1 MDFKVINISELDGK
15 SREINKNSETF
26 RLFSES
32 SIFSHKWESYFN
44 VYDKIFSP
52 YKNKEITFVEVGVSA
67 GGSLSIWRKF
77 FGNKAR
83 IIGID
88 LNPDAK
94 KLEDLGFEIYIGN
107 QSDEGF
113 WKNFYQEVGKIDIL
127 LDDGGHK
134 NIQQINSVHNSI
146 DFIKDGGLIV
156 VEDTH
161 TSYLKEFKNP
171 SYFSFLNYCYRIN
184 KLIHKRCEH
193 LHEIKDKN
201 INKIDNNYTKKIYS
215 ISFYE
220 SITVLNIDSRKC
232 FKSSCVS
239 NSDKWSPGLDHRNNE
254 YFSNVKNYVDNKL
267 NFLNKIKITRKII
280 RKLLYK
286 NSLFS
291 LFEKFKI
298 LQIFKKMNK

>member
-1 MDFKVINISELDGK
+1 MVYKVKNISELDIK
-15 SREINKNSETF
+15 SKEINENSETF
-26 RLFSES
+26 KLFSES
-32 SIFSHKWESYFN
+32 PIFSHKWESYFN

-52 YKNKEITFVEVGVSA
+52 YKNKKITFVEVGVSA
-67 GGSLSIWRKF
+67 GGSLSIWKKF
-77 FGNKAR
+77 FGDKAR

-107 QSDEGF
+107 QSDENF

-134 NIQQINSVHNSI
+134 NIQQINTVHNSI

-161 TSYLKEFKNP
+161 SSFLKEFNNP
-171 SYFSFLNYCYRIN
+171 SYFSFINYCYRIN
-184 KLIHKRCEH
+184 KLIHERCEYIH
-193 LHEIKDKN
+193 GIKDKYIDKLN
-201 INKIDNNYTKKIYS
+201 NKYAKNIYS

-232 FKSSCVS
+232 FKNSSVI
-239 NSDKWSPGLDHRNNE
+239 NTGKWAPGLDHRNNE
-254 YFSNVKNYVDNKL
+254 YFSNVKSYVDNKL
-267 NFLNKIKITRKII
+267 NFLNKIKISRKIL

-286 NSLFS
+286 NSFFS

>member
-1 MDFKVINISELDGK
+1 MDFKVINISELEGK
-15 SREINKNSETF
+15 SKEINKNSETF

-52 YKNKEITFVEVGVSA
+52 YKNKKITFVEVGVSA

-77 FGNKAR
+77 FGDKAR

-107 QSDEGF
+107 QSDENF

-146 DFIKDGGLIV
+146 DFIKDSGLIV

-193 LHEIKDKN
+193 LHDIQDKN
-201 INKIDNNYTKKIYS
+201 INKINNKYIKKIYS
-215 ISFYE
+215 INFYE

-232 FKSSCVS
+232 FNSSCVS
-239 NSDKWSPGLDHRNNE
+239 NSDKWAPGLDHRNNE

-286 NSLFS
+286 NSFFS